1 MKWGGEI
8 MVLNRLTQKIQKTFI
23 REELLD
29 QEMKGKLK
37 NL

>member
-1 MKWGGEI
+1 MKGGGEI
-8 MVLNRLTQKIQKTFI
+8 MVLNRLTQNIQMIFI
-23 REELLD
+23 RKELLD